1 MYVDNPQNID
11 IKKEKIQ
18 KLLLPLMK
26 TTAQIKLI
34 IQATKSNLP

>member
-1 MYVDNPQNID
+1 MYVDKPQNID

-18 KLLLPLMK
+18 KLLLDLIK
-26 TTAQIKLI
+26 ITAHIKLI